1 MEDITNLPKRKYA
14 KDTVDAV
21 KRRNNARTERK
32 PAGTISF
39 TTDTKQEVVQIQTL
53 FNRVKS
59 FLGEGKSSFVSSK
72 VALEAVLQF
81 FIARNIDLAADRV
94 QGDTGQGSFTN
105 FSYSMCE
112 EVPISK
118 QQLFVLSLLR
128 MS

>member
-14 KDTVDAV
+14 KDTVEAV

-53 FNRVKS
+53 FNRVKT

-81 FIARNIDLAADRV
+81 FVARNIDLAADRV
-94 QGDTGQGSFTN
+94 EDDAGQSNFADCSF
-105 FSYSMCE
+105 SM
-112 EVPISK
+112 
-118 QQLFVLSLLR
+118 
-128 MS
+128 

>member
-14 KDTVDAV
+14 KDTVEAV

-39 TTDTKQEVVQIQTL
+39 TADTKQEVEQIQTL
-53 FNRVKS
+53 FNRLKS

-81 FIARNIDLAADRV
+81 FVARNIDLAADRV
-94 QGDTGQGSFTN
+94 EDDAGQSNFADCSF
-105 FSYSMCE
+105 SM
-112 EVPISK
+112 
-118 QQLFVLSLLR
+118 
-128 MS
+128 